1 MQTFGDCVNPDE
13 RCETID
19 HPLRY
24 YASAVADADE
34 VGADTNAD

>member
-1 MQTFGDCVNPDE
+1 MQTFGDCVDPDD

-24 YASAVADADE
+24 YAGAVADAD
-34 VGADTNAD
+34 D